1 MKAFIAGCVAAIVIG
16 VVAAVVLQIVDRDAG
31 SFYQS
36 ETGNVRL

>member
-1 MKAFIAGCVAAIVIG
+1 MKAFIAGCLAAIVIG
-16 VVAAVVLQIVDRDAG
+16 VVAALALQMVDREAS